1 MRNITLVSNFVMNLI
16 CLAAMLIGVL
26 IAISPF
32 YLEAGLV
39 GWYNGYKFNPA
50 INILGL
56 QSFGWLVCNV
66 LSFLLG
72 AVIAVVAGFLGISLG
87 ITSAIIR
94 MASQRS
100 SANANLPTQH
110 VPTMIILDQ
119 VRYSALDRVTLCD
132 R

>member
-1 MRNITLVSNFVMNLI
+1 MRNFTLVSNFVMNLL
-16 CLAAMLIGVL
+16 CLAAILSGVI
-26 IAISPF
+26 IALSPF

-50 INILGL
+50 TNILGL

-72 AVIAVVAGFLGISLG
+72 AAIAICAGFVGISLG

-94 MASQRS
+94 LADQRR
-100 SANANLPTQH
+100 SANESPPSQPIAESPFATEKPEPLPEKKH
-110 VPTMIILDQ
+110 VP
-119 VRYSALDRVTLCD
+119 
-132 R
+132 